1 MKKKSSREINCIRV
15 NLNIKH
21 KYENPKK
28 INNITYVKIK
38 ENYDSYY
45 KRNQNSKISKDNS
58 TLNKLTIKGN
68 LESNKNNI
76 KDENISISLK
86 PFIHKK
92 KMIYRKKEE
101 IKKNQRNVISMRR
114 FKYSMKVKNAVNI
127 KKIKNFKYDV
137 NHVITIQ
144 KWVKGFLLRSFLF
157 NASEVEKLI
166 IEFVAHIN
174 KFIYIKFN
182 FLKKLKSYNFVNI
195 KNINDNFIEN
205 KKYFSYINENISI
218 SNINTNNNTTFTNTF
233 TNNNTFSAGQETPEI
248 FENNNRNRELLI
260 NQKRNN
266 KAPSIRDLLMK
277 NSELDKTKSLNY
289 TQNKT
294 NKNSFNIIKFQKAKS
309 LNNIKKDDNINM
321 LNTNDKISY
330 NYKSIQPFF
339 NAKPKL
345 KEKEEIN
352 HKIGKVTNL
361 RTLLFNNI
369 NNNNEE
375 KIYKKPI
382 AQLSYITKDYIYN
395 KKNIINYSPK
405 SEKIFL
411 PKIYQIS
418 PEENEIDDNNANLN
432 ERNENPAFG
441 FVKIIIDE
449 IKEAKEDEEDDSQ
462 SPIMRRINPSFY
474 EFSSKKNFSE
484 SQISDIYIN
493 DKNKN
498 YNYNIDSSSFQI
510 NPCLYDKKKILIVL
524 LLEKQILFG
533 LKPYIFNLLKNY
545 WKNKIFS

>member
-1 MKKKSSREINCIRV
+1 MKKKSSKEINCIRV
-15 NLNIKH
+15 NLNTKH

-45 KRNQNSKISKDNS
+45 KRNQNPKISKDNS
-58 TLNKLTIKGN
+58 TLNRLTIKGN

-114 FKYSMKVKNAVNI
+114 LKYSMKVKNAANV
-127 KKIKNFKYDV
+127 KKFKNFKYDI

-144 KWVKGFLLRSFLF
+144 KWVKGFLLRSFLC

-166 IEFVAHIN
+166 IEFVVHIN
-174 KFIYIKFN
+174 KYIYIKFN
-182 FLKKLKSYNFVNI
+182 FFKKLKAYNITNI

-205 KKYFSYINENISI
+205 KKYFSYINENVSI
-218 SNINTNNNTTFTNTF
+218 SNINTNNNTNTFTNTF

-277 NSELDKTKSLNY
+277 NSEYDKTKSLNY

-294 NKNSFNIIKFQKAKS
+294 NKNTFNIIKFQKAKS

-321 LNTNDKISY
+321 LNTNDKNNY
-330 NYKSIQPFF
+330 NYKSIQPFS
-339 NAKPKL
+339 NVKPKL
-345 KEKEEIN
+345 KEKEEVN

-375 KIYKKPI
+375 KIYKMPI
-382 AQLSYITKDYIYN
+382 TQLLYITKDYIYN

-405 SEKIFL
+405 SEKLFL
-411 PKIYQIS
+411 PKIYQIT
-418 PEENEIDDNNANLN
+418 PEDDIDNNNNLN
-432 ERNENPAFG
+432 DRNDNPNFG
-441 FVKIIIDE
+441 FEKIIIDE
-449 IKEAKEDEEDDSQ
+449 IKEVKEDEEDDSQ
-462 SPIMRRINPSFY
+462 SPMMRRINASFY

-484 SQISDIYIN
+484 SKISDININ
-493 DKNKN
+493 EKNKN
-498 YNYNIDSSSFQI
+498 DNYNIASSSFQI
-510 NPCLYDKKKILIVL
+510 NHCLYDKKIILIVL

-533 LKPYIFNLLKNY
+533 LKPYIFNLLKNC
-545 WKNKIFS
+545 WKNKIYY